1 MNSVKYNTQ
10 FKVKYNDIEEEL
22 LSYISYDEY
31 SAEDNEYSAEDV
43 KEVCSQIYREELLSV
58 FGADDLIDNK
68 LDDGM
73 CYVYDIMITNEHFKE
88 IIEDI
93 TKTFINT
100 FYFDQ
105 NVDAEKRENLKLLIL
120 IGLFSQNI
128 FYIMHKCVCQQIE
141 KGSIDNDLLVILRDK
156 SKDLPTK
163 HFGI

>member
-22 LSYISYDEY
+22 LKNISNVE
-31 SAEDNEYSAEDV
+31 EYSAEDV
-43 KEVCSQIYREELLSV
+43 NEVCSQIYREELLSV

-73 CYVYDIMITNEHFKE
+73 CYVYDIMITNEYFKE